1 MESSDLVN
9 MLIIADTGI
18 TYLRMRE
25 FPKDDV
31 VIVTVAVF
39 KFEPRLL
46 FGKE

>member
-1 MESSDLVN
+1 
-9 MLIIADTGI
+9 MLIIAGTG
-18 TYLRMRE
+18 MRE
-25 FPKDDV
+25 FPKDGV